1 MWADSLKQAD
11 WRVSPLIW
19 VAVVLMAVA
28 AWAGGHMTPRH
39 FLADDKPEVALENM
53 VPVAFAGWRVDPSQ
67 AVLLVDPTL
76 KKAID
81 ALYTQTL
88 NRLYVGPS
96 GERVLLSIAYGR
108 NQNSESTAAHR
119 PEFCY
124 SAQGFVVSRLG
135 VTPVD
140 LGSHQIQAVRLDA
153 FSGER
158 REPISYW
165 VTLNDE
171 PTLPGWQRKLK
182 QLQYGMQGKIVDGM
196 LVRVSTLRGARD
208 VSPLDGD
215 FDLQNRFLKDMS
227 ASMPQNVRVR
237 FFGQ

>member
-1 MWADSLKQAD
+1 MWADAIKQAD

-19 VAVVLMAVA
+19 LAAVMMAVA
-28 AWAGGHMTPRH
+28 AWAGMRMTPSH
-39 FLADDKPEVALENM
+39 FLADDKPPVALESM
-53 VPVAFAGWRVDPSQ
+53 VPMSFAGWQVDPSQ
-67 AVLLVDPTL
+67 AVLLVDPSL

-88 NRLYVGPS
+88 SRLYVGPS

-124 SAQGFVVSRLG
+124 SAQGFIVSRVG
-135 VTPVD
+135 VAPLD
-140 LGSHQIQAVRLDA
+140 LGSHQINVVRLDA
-153 FSGER
+153 YTGER

-171 PTLPGWQRKLK
+171 PALPGWQRKVK
-182 QLQYGMQGKIVDGM
+182 QLQYGLQGQIVDGM
-196 LVRVSTLRGARD
+196 LVRVSTLRGRRD
-208 VSPLDGD
+208 NTGLESD
-215 FDLQNRFLKDMS
+215 FALQGRFLREMS
-227 ASMPQNVRVR
+227 ASMPPEVRVR
-237 FFGQ
+237 FFGR

>member
-1 MWADSLKQAD
+1 MWADAIKHAD
-11 WRVSPLIW
+11 WRVSPLVW
-19 VAVVLMAVA
+19 VAAVLMALA
-28 AWAGGHMTPRH
+28 AWAGLRMTPSH
-39 FLADDKPEVALENM
+39 FLADDKPPVALETM
-53 VPVAFAGWRVDPSQ
+53 VPTSFSGWQVDPSQ
-67 AVLLVDPTL
+67 AVLLVDPNL

-88 NRLYVGPS
+88 SRLYVGPS

-124 SAQGFVVSRLG
+124 SAQGFVVRRVG
-135 VTPVD
+135 VSPLD
-140 LGSHQIQAVRLDA
+140 LGTHQIQAVRLDA

-171 PTLPGWQRKLK
+171 PALPGWQRKVK
-182 QLQYGMQGKIVDGM
+182 QLRYGLQGKIVDGM
-196 LVRVSTLRGARD
+196 LVRVSTLRGLREGGA
-208 VSPLDGD
+208 LDGD
-215 FDLQNRFLKDMS
+215 FALQNRFLKDMS
-227 ASMPQNVRVR
+227 AAMPPDVRAR
-237 FFGQ
+237 FFGR